1 MPTIKRPPKL
11 LLIALATML
20 AFWGVSGGS
29 ALASTGGTG
38 PVDALST
45 EEASTEPSTGETDAA
60 GEDEPTEAGGQ
71 PEQQAPGG
79 SADGDAGTE
88 TPSDE
93 KSDANEIEALTFDG
107 EPAGA
112 EAELRADAI
121 PVTNETELQQAM
133 WDIPIRSAGTIELQ
147 NDFTVSSAIDAP
159 FNRVITLTSKEGST
173 FTITQTAANERH
185 FDVDGGSSSYDMSLI
200 LENVTLDGDN
210 VGGGVLIDGKR
221 GTLTLKAGATIQ
233 NCTSSAFGGGV
244 HVNRGALSI
253 EGGTIKANTTTKSDT
268 TRGGGGVY
276 ATGGTVTLSSGSVEN
291 NNARNGGGLNLDGS
305 STFTMTGGVIT
316 GNSNTSNYGAGVTV
330 GGGSSFTMSG
340 SALIEK
346 NTDTGAG
353 GGGVM
358 VYKGDSVFTMES
370 GTIRAN
376 TAVTRGGGVCVYGN
390 ASFVMN
396 GGVIGGEDP
405 SDANT
410 AESGGGVNLYSDWM
424 GNDPSFTM
432 TGSSL
437 IKNNT
442 ADQGGGVSRYNTA
455 TATLKMYDNATITE
469 NFAEV
474 GGGMYLGGGSI
485 TYFDMYG
492 SSSVHHN
499 TATRSGGGIDSIS
512 TEFTMHDTSSVH
524 HNTAGGWEGGVAH
537 WSNDLMIMNDSSSV
551 HDNETTSSGGG
562 IAVTNRAGLV
572 MNDQATVVDNTAG
585 ENGGGIFTEYSA
597 ATPANPTSLTMNGG
611 TVARNT
617 ALGSEKGGGGIFFD
631 GQANKTVT
639 LFISGDSVIIDNS
652 APNGHGGGIYSNE
665 PYWGQMVIGP
675 DTVFDRNTA
684 SAAYIPPATV
694 FADYPSIEF
703 SSISIAGLVPHHP
716 LNNYDINFTGGTP
729 ATTYKVT
736 YHGNGNDAGDPPATQ
751 FYVEGAEVTVS
762 DEATLGLT
770 DHDFL
775 GWSTDPL
782 ATDAEYEAADTFNM
796 PARDVDLYAV
806 WKAQPPAPVLHTVTY
821 HGNGHDAGDPHPS
834 AQYAAGEPVTVLD
847 KNTLGLTD
855 HEFIGWHTDPTSETA
870 LYSPADGFSMPAND
884 VDLHAIWKAKTPAVL
899 YTVTYHGNGNDAGEV
914 HPSAQYAEN
923 APVTVLDKNT
933 LARDGYEFIGWHT
946 DPSASTAL
954 YSPADGFA
962 MPAHDVD
969 LHAIW
974 KAVDPGDPEDP
985 DPKNPDPTDPDSKD
999 PEKPGDGSSGK
1010 TGSVAKLARTGDAV
1024 SILPFAAVAL
1034 AGLLAAGGAY
1044 AIAKRRNN

>member
-11 LLIALATML
+11 LLIALAAML

-45 EEASTEPSTGETDAA
+45 EEAGTEPPAGETTLGETDAA
-60 GEDEPTEAGGQ
+60 GEDEPTETGGQ

-79 SADGDAGTE
+79 SADGDAGAE

-200 LENVTLDGDN
+200 LENVTLDGGN
-210 VGGGVLIDGKR
+210 VGGGVLVDGKR

-376 TAVTRGGGVCVYGN
+376 TADIRGGGVCVYGN

-485 TYFDMYG
+485 TYFDMYD

-524 HNTAGGWEGGVAH
+524 HNTAGGWGGGVAH

-639 LFISGDSVIIDNS
+639 LFISGDSVIVDNS

-736 YHGNGNDAGDPPATQ
+736 YHGNGNDAGDPPATR

-762 DEATLGLT
+762 DEATLELT

-796 PARDVDLYAV
+796 PTRDVDLYAV
-806 WKAQPPAPVLHTVTY
+806 WEAQPPAPVLYTVTY

-855 HEFIGWHTDPTSETA
+855 H
-870 LYSPADGFSMPAND
+870 
-884 VDLHAIWKAKTPAVL
+884 
-899 YTVTYHGNGNDAGEV
+899 
-914 HPSAQYAEN
+914 
-923 APVTVLDKNT
+923 
-933 LARDGYEFIGWHT
+933 EFIGWHT

-985 DPKNPDPTDPDSKD
+985 DPKDPDPADPDPKD
-999 PEKPGDGSSGK
+999 PGKPGDGSSGK
-1010 TGSVAKLARTGDAV
+1010 TGSAAKLARTGDAV